1 MTKSAPLEGLKVLD
15 VSSVLSGPL
24 TTMLLADL
32 GADVIKVEPPSAPD
46 FTRGTGQAHN
56 EMTAYFYNTNRGKR
70 AIAVDGE
77 QPLGQKSCGNSLMKR
92 TWWSNLCVPEE
103 WASDLTPMNA

>member
-32 GADVIKVEPPSAPD
+32 GAGKIGIDSPQADRNNAACNNNENGQLQVE
-46 FTRGTGQAHN
+46 
-56 EMTAYFYNTNRGKR
+56 
-70 AIAVDGE
+70 
-77 QPLGQKSCGNSLMKR
+77 
-92 TWWSNLCVPEE
+92 
-103 WASDLTPMNA
+103 

>member
-1 MTKSAPLEGLKVLD
+1 MTKPAPLEGIKVLD

-70 AIAVDGE
+70 AIAVDGR
-77 QPLGQKSCGNSLMKR
+77 QPLGQKILR
-92 TWWSNLCVPEE
+92 QLAP
-103 WASDLTPMNA
+103 